1 MDYSNLNNRQLALAL
16 AVEVVKEEINRDWKF
31 KNGTSAVV
39 IPIAED
45 FYEFLEGKEGLKQN
59 FPSSPMRL

>member
-16 AVEVVKEEINRDWKF
+16 AVEIVKEEINRDWKF

-45 FYEFLEGKEGLKQN
+45 FYEFLEGKEED
-59 FPSSPMRL
+59 